1 MVWSLPPKAPPT
13 SAQWA
18 TTLSTALSA
27 AFFETSVAT
36 LAAACCGD
44 WTPITSSSLRAPLSY
59 QARPASGSMN
69 TWSIDWVWKLR
80 SSTSRSGL
88 LAAISARIWSP

>member
-1 MVWSLPPKAPPT
+1 MVLA
-13 SAQWA
+13 AEGA
-18 TTLSTALSA
+18 ADVGAMGDDTLSIALSA
-27 AFFETSVAT
+27 EFFDTSVAT

-69 TWSIDWVWKLR
+69 TWSMDWVWKLR

-88 LAAISARIWSP
+88 PAAISARIWSP